1 MVIPHF
7 DHKFL
12 ILLQM
17 QFSGVAKQIL
27 VQNANNVKSGYE
39 LQGLPFIYSYI
50 YNLLQITCN
59 EICISKQYVFLL
71 HSFLTSALNM
81 VILSDL

>member
-7 DHKFL
+7 DHKVL

-27 VQNANNVKSGYE
+27 FQNANNV
-39 LQGLPFIYSYI
+39 
-50 YNLLQITCN
+50 
-59 EICISKQYVFLL
+59 
-71 HSFLTSALNM
+71 
-81 VILSDL
+81 